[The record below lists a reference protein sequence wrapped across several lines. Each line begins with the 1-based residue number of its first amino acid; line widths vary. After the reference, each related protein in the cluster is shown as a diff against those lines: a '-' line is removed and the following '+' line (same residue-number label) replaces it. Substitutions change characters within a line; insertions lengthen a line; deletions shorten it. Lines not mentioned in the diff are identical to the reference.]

1 MNDHHN
7 KFSKMPKYTPKPLLT
22 NHFPLTSGNNSAGYN
37 NSHFSTP
44 TNLNSNTNFNQFS
57 SIQNIN
63 SGTNTQLPN
72 SNTHQSSFNYVPSN
86 SNNFIVNNYHNKTV
100 SGYHPIPNSS
110 NLISD
115 FKKKLVDSH

>member
-1 MNDHHN
+1 MNDYHN

-22 NHFPLTSGNNSAGYN
+22 NHFPLTSNNASSSN

-44 TNLNSNTNFNQFS
+44 TSLNSNSNFNQFS
-57 SIQNIN
+57 PIQNIN
-63 SGTNTQLPN
+63 SGTNAQLPSTN
-72 SNTHQSSFNYVPSN
+72 TFQSNFSYAPSN
-86 SNNFIVNNYHNKTV
+86 LNNFIANNYQNKSI
-100 SGYHPIPNSS
+100 SGYHPISNSS

>member
-1 MNDHHN
+1 
-7 KFSKMPKYTPKPLLT
+7 MPKYTPKPPLT
-22 NHFPLTSGNNSAGYN
+22 NYFPLTLGNNSTGYK

-63 SGTNTQLPN
+63 SGTNAQFPN
-72 SNTHQSSFNYVPSN
+72 SNTFQSNFNHVQSN
-86 SNNFIVNNYHNKTV
+86 SNNFIANNYHNKTI